1 MTDHD
6 AQMAQMQALIKRIDE
21 ASYRYYVL
29 DDPILSDA
37 EWDALYDKLAALEKH
52 TGIVL
57 PNSPTTRV
65 GGEPLSAFQTVRHQ
79 ARLWSL
85 DKAQTREQAQAWYQR
100 AQKGWEA
107 ARARGVALAPIQLAL
122 EYKFDGLTLNLR
134 YENGSLVRAA
144 TRGNGEVGEDI
155 TAQVRTIRSI
165 PLSIPFK
172 GSMEVQGEGLMRLS
186 VLEAINRTA
195 AEPLKNARNAAAGAL
210 RNLDPA
216 VTASRRLNAFFYH
229 VGWMQQQPDYADL
242 VGMRAFLQ
250 QNHFP
255 TGPYFQ
261 VFDTLEACLQAIDE
275 AERHRDKLDFLIDGM
290 VIKIVDLATRE
301 ALGHTDKFPHG
312 AIAFKFKAE
321 EMTTVVQTVT
331 WEVGRTGK
339 LTPLAHVEPV
349 ELAGVTVRRAT
360 LNNIGDIRRKNVCVG
375 ARVFIRR
382 SNDVIPEILGRAGED
397 EQPKELAEILPPEYC
412 PACGSRVEEIGANL
426 FCPNSLSCRPQ
437 LVSRLAHYAS
447 RDAMDIETF
456 SNKTAE
462 ALFDALDLR
471 TVADLYRLEMPRLLT
486 LEGFKQKRAA
496 NLLSEIEGSKKRELH
511 RFIHALGLPGV
522 GKKLSRTLANHFQSI
537 HALMDASAEELSTI
551 DEIGDI
557 IAHDVA
563 EFFHDPLIR
572 ASVLELLELGVDPQF
587 EQTAAPPPQSPLAG
601 KTVVLTGSLQRFTRD
616 EASEYILRL
625 GGSPV
630 GSVSAK
636 TGLVIY
642 GEKAGSKMAKAQS
655 LGIPLMT
662 EEEFVQLLKEQGMME
677 G

>member
-1 MTDHD
+1 MTDHKD
-6 AQMAQMQALIKRIDE
+6 VTARMKALIARIDE
-21 ASYRYYVL
+21 ASHHYYVK
-29 DDPILSDA
+29 DAPIIADA
-37 EWDALYDKLAALEKH
+37 QWDALYDELADLEKQS
-52 TGIVL
+52 GIVL
-57 PNSPTTRV
+57 PGSPTTRV
-65 GGEPLSAFQTVRHQ
+65 GGEPLSAFQSVRHQ
-79 ARLWSL
+79 MRLWSL
-85 DKAQTREQAQAWYQR
+85 DKAQTRQQAQAWYQR
-100 AQKGWEA
+100 AQKGREA
-107 ARARGVALAPIQLAL
+107 AIARGLELPPIRLVL

-134 YENGSLVRAA
+134 YEDGLLVRAA
-144 TRGNGEVGEDI
+144 TRGNGETGEDI

-172 GSMEVQGEGLMRLS
+172 GRMEVQGEGIMRLS
-186 VLEAINRTA
+186 VLEEINRTA

-216 VTASRRLNAFFYH
+216 VTAARKLSAFFYH
-229 VGWMQQQPDYADL
+229 VGWIQPDAEYSDL
-242 VGMRAFLQ
+242 MGMRSFLQ
-250 QNHFP
+250 QNGLP
-255 TGPYFQ
+255 VGELFQ
-261 VFDTLEACLQAIDE
+261 TFDSLEDCLNAIDL
-275 AERHRDKLDFLIDGM
+275 AEQHRDQLDFLIDGM
-290 VIKIVDLATRE
+290 VIKIADLATRE

-321 EMTTVVQTVT
+321 EMTTVVQNVT

-375 ARVFIRR
+375 ASVFIRR
-382 SNDVIPEILGRAGED
+382 SNDVIPEILGRAGDEED
-397 EQPKELAEILPPEYC
+397 ASQPLEQIQPPDHC

-462 ALFDALDLR
+462 ALFDALNLR
-471 TVADLYRLEMPRLLT
+471 TIADLYRLDMQRLLT

-496 NLLSEIEGSKKRELH
+496 NLLNELEGSKKRELH

-522 GKKLSRTLANHFQSI
+522 GKKLSRTLANRYQSI
-537 HALMDASAEELSTI
+537 HALMDAPAEELSTI

-563 EFFHDPLIR
+563 EFFHDPLIH
-572 ASVLELLELGVDPQF
+572 ASVQELLDLGVDPQF
-587 EQTAAPPPQSPLAG
+587 EAVEEPPQQSPLTG
-601 KTVVLTGSLQRFTRD
+601 KTVVLTGSLQHFTR
-616 EASEYILRL
+616 EQAGEYILRL

-642 GEKAGSKMAKAQS
+642 GEKAGSKLTKAQT
-655 LGIPLMT
+655 LGIPLMD
-662 EEEFVQLLKEQGMME
+662 EQAFIALLEQCGISI
-677 G
+677 